1 MNSGAR
7 ESATWTCRP
16 IACSGEKRGTTLRQG
31 TQPLKIWVCKRGK
44 VQKRS
49 DTIDQ
54 NEHGD
59 PERHSLLTAI
69 TNYRSD
75 RGNDDRRCPGGQAL
89 HCLSAFH
96 LHRGSLLTV
105 RGSRDGECT
114 SGDARNRTERQAG
127 GGSGAGLARPRARCE
142 DRGGRDCTGT
152 SLPYPLRPG
161 GELGGGGGGV
171 RGPRHAHR
179 HG

>member
-1 MNSGAR
+1 MG
-7 ESATWTCRP
+7 
-16 IACSGEKRGTTLRQG
+16 SGERPGTTHRKAA
-31 TQPLKIWVCKRGK
+31 QPSKRWVCKRGK

-75 RGNDDRRCPGGQAL
+75 RGNDDRRCPGDQAL

-96 LHRGSLLTV
+96 RHRGSRLTV
-105 RGSRDGECT
+105 RGAEMAHALRVTLEIGPKGKKVAAVAPDWPGLERGAKTGEAAI
-114 SGDARNRTERQAG
+114 ARVHSYLPRYAQVAKLAG
-127 GGSGAGLARPRARCE
+127 MEAAFATITTVDVVE
-142 DRGGRDCTGT
+142 Q
-152 SLPYPLRPG
+152 Y
-161 GELGGGGGGV
+161 
-171 RGPRHAHR
+171 
-179 HG
+179 